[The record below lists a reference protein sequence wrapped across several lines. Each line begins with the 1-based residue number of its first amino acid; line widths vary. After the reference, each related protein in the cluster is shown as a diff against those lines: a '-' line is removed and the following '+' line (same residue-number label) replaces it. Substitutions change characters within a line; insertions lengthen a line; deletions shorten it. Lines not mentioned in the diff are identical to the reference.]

1 MSNERTAVRRS
12 PARSMVDAMNS
23 GNTAEPPTSEELSF
37 ADFFSGPDDLRRVEI
52 PNHSKGGKP
61 GVVFVQSIAAKHV
74 IKRSSRKKDMPEDW
88 AYELISLAVVDSNRN
103 RIFDTPEKV
112 QRLSELDLA
121 TFTLLQREVMI
132 KNGMAKEEE
141 ITNGGGE
148 DDGESK
154 NDGTLS

>member
-1 MSNERTAVRRS
+1 MSNGKVKTERRER
-12 PARSMVDAMNS
+12 
-23 GNTAEPPTSEELSF
+23 AEYPGIVTGQADELSF
-37 ADFFSGPDDLRRVEI
+37 DDFFSTPDDLRRVEI

-61 GVVFVQSIAAKHV
+61 GVVYVQSIAAKHV
-74 IKRSSRKKDMPEDW
+74 IKRSSRKKDVPEDW

-132 KNGMAKEEE
+132 KNGMAKEESE
-141 ITNGGGE
+141 EGESEVGGVGG
-148 DDGESK
+148 GESK
-154 NDGTLS
+154 NDGILS